1 MHAIGDESKKRQRWE
16 REGASE
22 SEGERVEVRKEV
34 CEEESNS

>member
-1 MHAIGDESKKRQRWE
+1 MHAIGDESKKRERWE

-34 CEEESNS
+34 WEQESDS

>member
-1 MHAIGDESKKRQRWE
+1 MHAIGGESKKRQRWE

-34 CEEESNS
+34 CEEERYS